1 MQLAR
6 TESGYV
12 KRSSLDLPTLLR
24 QVLSEEP
31 DRYAALSVIL
41 NHARGVIGFGGG
53 AALSLDEQ
61 GELEVLITQGRTSPL
76 AMSVFRPNKGR
87 LAAVWSAE
95 SDQPTA
101 SSALLS
107 DVGGTSRL
115 ALAYVLLPL
124 RTMPKTLLALMRSVP
139 ESAPASESLPR
150 AEVEKLQDIARVAAP
165 LLDHVEEHSQ
175 LQKEL
180 VDLRRR
186 AQDAKAAVRTRDAFL
201 ARMSHDLRTP
211 LSSILGFAQLL
222 EMDQL
227 EPSQRSNVDHILKS
241 GRKLHKILTQAIEI
255 AYAAAGKLTLMMQPV
270 DLVGLLKDCVSM
282 VRADAVEAGVTIEV
296 TAPELDAP
304 LVISTDAQRTSQIVL
319 NLLSNA
325 IKASSRKQSVSVA
338 VRLDEHTAF
347 IDVIDKG
354 PGIPPHLLPRLFI
367 PFAAA
372 DADGDAEAAL
382 GLPLSHSLA
391 TALGGSLTVAS
402 EAGEGSRFTLTL
414 PRR

>member
-61 GELEVLITQGRTSPL
+61 GD
-76 AMSVFRPNKGR
+76 

-186 AQDAKAAVRTRDAFL
+186 AQ
-201 ARMSHDLRTP
+201 
-211 LSSILGFAQLL
+211 
-222 EMDQL
+222 DQL

-402 EAGEGSRFTLTL
+402 EAGEGSRFWLTL
-414 PRR
+414 ARR